1 MNFDREFAKL
11 QLADPST
18 TLDVMRPYWQKVGGK
33 KMELSDRQRLQWF
46 VLMLPPQPRYIM
58 LHLMPLE
65 VKLFE
70 MILKSIPGNIELQRI
85 ILELMRARDK
95 KFFDTMRKN
104 LPKHL
109 LGGYNKKVLSP
120 GEKWTRW
127 TPKDLPYDILVQLQ
141 RNTPSPPEPVPLRK
155 KSPSPVSPPPQRKM
169 PKRNKS
175 PSPVSPPPQRKMPK
189 RNKSPSPV
197 SPPPQRKMPKRNKSP
212 SPVSPPPQWKMPKRN
227 KSPSPSRKTNATK
240 NNNVP
245 EWENNAVYLARGGN
259 PDLSFDMD
267 EFLGDENVETMP
279 ENIKSYLRRV
289 RVCLNHVS
297 FIKAVSKTSRKT
309 LTAHCLR
316 ADPETGKSHVVEN
329 YVLDYLMNSEFTQ
342 HKYFVKG
349 QRYYW
354 YDKQMNGFAIGIPLN
369 PSYEYGIQNA
379 QEIIDRA
386 PGIQPTT
393 LYIPIIC
400 ASGAGKAIMHSIFA
414 FAKQMGFKRIWLSAV
429 AIPKVINFYK
439 SLGFQFGPLCP
450 HETEDTLKQFSLVEK
465 VNTMHAPVSTK
476 IRKALGLSERQAYYK
491 VLRLGGD
498 LTNNKTKEKMH
509 WNGGIDGFLMTKCL

>member
-1 MNFDREFAKL
+1 
-11 QLADPST
+11 
-18 TLDVMRPYWQKVGGK
+18 
-33 KMELSDRQRLQWF
+33 
-46 VLMLPPQPRYIM
+46 
-58 LHLMPLE
+58 
-65 VKLFE
+65 
-70 MILKSIPGNIELQRI
+70 
-85 ILELMRARDK
+85 
-95 KFFDTMRKN
+95 
-104 LPKHL
+104 
-109 LGGYNKKVLSP
+109 
-120 GEKWTRW
+120 
-127 TPKDLPYDILVQLQ
+127 
-141 RNTPSPPEPVPLRK
+141 
-155 KSPSPVSPPPQRKM
+155 
-169 PKRNKS
+169 
-175 PSPVSPPPQRKMPK
+175 
-189 RNKSPSPV
+189 
-197 SPPPQRKMPKRNKSP
+197 
-212 SPVSPPPQWKMPKRN
+212 MPKRN

-465 VNTMHAPVSTK
+465 VNKMHAPVSTK